1 MPFAVLVTQAA
12 DFGVRA
18 APNGIKPVNPPVPA
32 SPQAGGPVGIKE
44 NLARFAGTKSDGLLS
59 RVAQGAGK
67 AAPALGGIAQGAN
80 AIFGKEGIREKGL
93 NLSNGYDLASGS
105 AKLAGATLIATGI
118 GAPLGAGLIAVS
130 TAGDLAKAAYQN
142 NFLGTKTAADFVG
155 DKVSQGYQ
163 ALKDTVPQAAKTAAS
178 AALNAIPGIG
188 PLARWAFGS

>member
-118 GAPLGAGLIAVS
+118 GAPRGAGLIAVS
-130 TAGDLAKAAYQN
+130 TAGDLAQAAYQN